1 MWWPMTDNW
10 QLEDKMNELIN
21 QHNQL
26 LIIVHKLLDTLEQNK
41 RFGFQCAVDTIPL
54 RIAINGLGLIDL
66 LDLSP
71 RDKEAYAPRLI
82 LTEPRK
88 LQEREVPPSQKKE
101 LE

>member
-1 MWWPMTDNW
+1 MTDNW
-10 QLEDKMNELIN
+10 QLEDKVNELIG

-26 LIIVHKLLDTLEQNK
+26 LIIVHKLLDTLEQNR

-71 RDKEAYAPRLI
+71 RDTEAYQPRLI
-82 LTEPRK
+82 LTEPRQLK
-88 LQEREVPPSQKKE
+88 KRELPPSDETKE
-101 LE
+101 IE